1 MYIFIKAQATLI
13 VGSLA
18 DFMVTILLV
27 QVFQCWYV
35 TGNAIG
41 NITGAA
47 AQFILSR
54 NWVFNTAR
62 QKSTTWVQLIKF
74 VVMWA
79 GNIALSAFGVYLLTH
94 YTHLHYLVSKLI
106 VSSLLGVSYNYLV
119 SKKFVF
125 V

>member
-1 MYIFIKAQATLI
+1 MYIFIKARAALI
-13 VGSLA
+13 AGSLA
-18 DFMVTILLV
+18 DFLITIFLV

-35 TGNAIG
+35 TGNAAG

-54 NWVFNTAR
+54 NWVFDADR

-74 VVMWA
+74 VVMRV
-79 GNIALSAFGVYLLTH
+79 GNIALSSFGVLPLTH
-94 YTHLHYLVSKLI
+94 YIQLHYLLSKLI
-106 VSSLLGVSYNYLV
+106 VSPLLGVSYNYLV
-119 SKKFVF
+119 CKKFVF

>member
-1 MYIFIKAQATLI
+1 MYIFIKAQAALI
-13 VGSLA
+13 AGSLA
-18 DFMVTILLV
+18 DFMVTILFV

-35 TGNAIG
+35 TGNAVG

-74 VVMWA
+74 VAMWA
-79 GNIALSAFGVYLLTH
+79 GNIALSAFWVYLLTH

-106 VSSLLGVSYNYLV
+106 VSPLLGVSYNYLV